1 VLTKHG
7 QVFIFQDREREVMTT
22 IIVAFDTEQDAQ
34 DAIDHLTQANLG
46 EVRSRV
52 LDSSEPL
59 SYPKQGSTSPV
70 ITPDLGSLEVR
81 PTETPKVPEA
91 MHDDRQADVSASIPT
106 TYDAVDP
113 GGVQV
118 MIEVDDE
125 YEEAVRRL
133 LSERQD

>member
-1 VLTKHG
+1 
-7 QVFIFQDREREVMTT
+7 MAT

-34 DAIDHLTQANLG
+34 NAIDRLSQADLG
-46 EVRSRV
+46 EVRTRV

-70 ITPDLGSLEVR
+70 ITPDLGSIEVR
-81 PTETPKVPEA
+81 PAETPKVPEA
-91 MHDDRQADVSASIPT
+91 MHEDRQADVSASIPT
-106 TYDAVDP
+106 TGDAVDH

-133 LSERQD
+133 LSDRQE